1 MKAIRKLTIV
11 LTMIAIVILTI
22 SGCTGPA
29 GVQGPS
35 GQQGPV
41 GPAGASGVSVT
52 GASVNSS
59 GHLLLT
65 LSNGQTIDA
74 GSVVGPEG
82 PAGPQGPAGP
92 SGTTTGSMTS
102 FADIVPQVDPTVVRI
117 DVTLSGGLASGS
129 GTIIDSRGYILTNA
143 HVINGQLSIQV
154 TLEDRTILAAT
165 VVASDTNQDLAIVK
179 LTTTRTDF
187 PVITL
192 GTMADIVV
200 GEYVMAVGFP
210 GGTGLPGPATFTAG
224 IVSAIRTYSGAAYI
238 QTDTPINP
246 GNSGGCLV
254 TLSGKMIG
262 VPSYGLTPSNAD
274 FEDINLCI
282 PIDRVSAF
290 ITEYVK

>member
-1 MKAIRKLTIV
+1 MKATRKLTIV
-11 LTMIAIVILTI
+11 LMVIAVAILTL

-35 GQQGPV
+35 GQQ

-74 GSVVGPEG
+74 GNVVGPQGPAGPEG
-82 PAGPQGPAGP
+82 PAGP
-92 SGTTTGSMTS
+92 SGTSTGSMTS
-102 FADIVPQVDPTVVRI
+102 FADIVPQVDPTIVRI

-154 TLEDRTILAAT
+154 TLEDGTILAAT
-165 VVASDTNQDLAIVK
+165 VVASDTNQDLAIIK

-200 GEYVMAVGFP
+200 GEDVMAVGFP
-210 GGTGLPGPATFTAG
+210 GGTNLPGPATFTAG
-224 IVSAIRTYSGAAYI
+224 IVSAVRTYSGASYI

-290 ITEYVK
+290 IAEYVK